1 MPDSTP
7 ASVDVPRVAQ
17 RQVLQPFRQRLRPHL
32 QSQVHMIGHQAE
44 SMHTVC
50 EAASTFLDQTIK
62 HHPVLVFEED
72 ILAVVAAQDDMIEP
86 TGQVQA
92 WFARHPQR
100 LRQGCPNRQIAN
112 LIANLTRLTF
122 PNPVDAVIPSCGAL
136 SGTDAFSGA
145 GDSARG
151 TVCHADQTP

>member
-1 MPDSTP
+1 
-7 ASVDVPRVAQ
+7 
-17 RQVLQPFRQRLRPHL
+17 
-32 QSQVHMIGHQAE
+32 MIGYQAE

-72 ILAVVAAQDDMIEP
+72 ILAVVAAQDDMLEP

-100 LRQGCPNRQIAN
+100 LRQGCANRK
-112 LIANLTRLTF
+112 IANLTRSTLKQINRETHLQSIGLT
-122 PNPVDAVIPSCGAL
+122 L
-136 SGTDAFSGA
+136 
-145 GDSARG
+145 
-151 TVCHADQTP
+151 